1 MITCRWYFKGSE
13 GHINWNPEKCQV
25 FHYNVPY
32 LGNTLLP
39 DGEGMDRKWSPQRQK
54 AVEEPP

>member
-1 MITCRWYFKGSE
+1 
-13 GHINWNPEKCQV
+13 
-25 FHYNVPY
+25 

-54 AVEEPP
+54 AVEEPPWYVYLLLKIHSTPLIKLTEENLTFQRFQK